1 MAQQVINRVWS
12 AFSACVCYL
21 QAQSEFLGIEIRV
34 GTRYADVTKTNA
46 ATFKL
51 GFLFSGS
58 DATDTAMKSSYAGGL
73 FVSAET
79 ECPRGWHAE
88 RPLADAPLR
97 CVCDA
102 VPRLRIR
109 LWCRLSKCCGA
120 LSRCPYR
127 EVPGIYDCSEVS
139 RKSDLGAPHCGHLKS
154 SP

>member
-46 ATFKL
+46 ATFKM

-97 CVCDA
+97 CDA
-102 VPRLRIR
+102 RRAGLVTTSMRHASHLPLLPFRKPRHSRGVQRHLCAGRMR
-109 LWCRLSKCCGA
+109 CGSPAADQA
-120 LSRCPYR
+120 L
-127 EVPGIYDCSEVS
+127 V
-139 RKSDLGAPHCGHLKS
+139 
-154 SP
+154 